1 VLVGSQ
7 VPLAAQNAD
16 PIAMALARSQPTQA
30 ELRWRLVPWM
40 RSLRQALAAG
50 SRTGKP
56 VFYFGYDG
64 ILDTGNS

>member
-1 VLVGSQ
+1 
-7 VPLAAQNAD
+7 
-16 PIAMALARSQPTQA
+16 MALARSQPTQA